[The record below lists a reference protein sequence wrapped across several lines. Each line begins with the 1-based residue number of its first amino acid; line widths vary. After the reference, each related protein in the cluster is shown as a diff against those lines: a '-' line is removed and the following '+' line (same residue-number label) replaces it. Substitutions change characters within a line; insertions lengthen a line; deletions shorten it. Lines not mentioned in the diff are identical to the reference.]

1 MKKNILFRSSL
12 LLALLA
18 LGCAKQVE
26 EDFQTEGSVGAVR
39 FVAQADYSYIW
50 QQGKFTEGGAVTKTE
65 YSGDYDKNDLT
76 STPVYERINWKTG
89 DNVTLSLTTR
99 TAGASAF
106 ATSATSASHYD
117 ITPGPVTPGTP
128 GSKTHTATVAPSSG
142 QERLK
147 WQEGNYDYLFRGV
160 YPAYTS
166 SWVATVKAEGAKF
179 KTNNWLVN
187 NSGGDNY
194 RNAWNTAVDNTAS
207 KNDEVAFVVPHTQA
221 GTQENKT
228 IDSKTVTVVSPDMKY
243 APMAA
248 VSTVPKASAGS
259 GNAVSLAFRPL
270 FNAYE
275 FRIAPVND
283 AASLSGKQLQRA
295 RLYVDDA
302 HNVGLTGMWVE
313 KVSGSHT
320 AYHTARDPYSNGA
333 VYASA
338 TAESNSNWQSLCS
351 KEAVISFENLTFNNE
366 VRFTFL
372 SLPVEASGLV
382 LELSFSD
389 GIVRKLPLKTSGG
402 QFITVRPGHKLLVS
416 NLDVPGWKYFL
427 SAPDQVNL
435 EPTAGSGHLNGSSY
449 YPFIKSYRKSLVNTN
464 VWTPVDIETI
474 EFLDKGNNVLSSA
487 PAWLNGYY
495 AKNANSQ
502 NWATSVTS
510 FPAFTDGKLSNL
522 DANGNPVIVYN
533 VDSSGEHPTLT
544 NYQSGTDSTF
554 TFYFNWKAVD
564 KQYGIM
570 NEGEITK
577 INGYDKAVPE
587 FADMKD
593 SDIIDLYAAPTVPGT
608 TIGEYESAN
617 CYVVREPGWYAFPM
631 VYGNALMGNNQSNTS
646 AFNPGGSAA
655 QADAPYLSRF
665 INSKGNGISYGW
677 IRPDISTGIPDND
690 WKPVILWQDAFQ
702 GYPIVEEEDVR
713 IKMNWTYNARW
724 ILFRIK
730 PYDSAT
736 STGFR
741 PGNVVIGLT
750 YKEGGVTK
758 LAWSWHIWITGDSLS
773 PQDVAQHSGE
783 VNQMMPVN
791 LGWTPYFSYGTK
803 PVYDKIRITQRYSKF
818 TAVTTLNRVP
828 DGQYYEGTLTS
839 KMEGYSNTFYQ
850 WGRKDPF
857 LPQSGREA
865 SGASWSSSERRM
877 VGGIG
882 AGTRVVMNTRENY
895 YFDYKYPTPTDDS
908 WPVLQREQGGTGYSI
923 CVPRLENIYLNVG
936 QNVPQS
942 MSESDY
948 NGWLKEMILN
958 PTKYFYDNCGKD
970 VIYYYPEY
978 VNLWN
983 ARQKDFNTSTPV
995 VKTIYDPCP
1004 PGFCV
1009 PHYDAFTGFTTDGQP
1024 VAYSVSSSGY
1034 QKYGS
1039 SDYRGT
1045 EVSNHNSYNV
1055 KGRLIDGFYLPASGK
1070 RAYVSGA
1077 PQNHSKVGYYWTSTP
1092 NRNVNGSDSRK
1103 SVSARRFMFVINGQ
1117 QNWLDETNIG
1127 FDNRTRMISIRPMVI
1142 PAGSGFGADN
1152 PGIDLD
1158 HWNGTGGFTW

>member
-18 LGCAKQVE
+18 LGCAKQIE
-26 EDFQTEGSVGAVR
+26 EDFQTEGPVGAVR

-65 YSGDYDKNDLT
+65 YSGDYDKNDL
-76 STPVYERINWKTG
+76 SATPVYERINWKTG
-89 DNVTLSLTTR
+89 DDVTLSLTTR

-117 ITPGPVTPGTP
+117 ITPGAVTPGTP

-147 WQEGNYDYLFRGV
+147 WQEGNYDYLFRGI

-166 SWVATVKAEGAKF
+166 SWVATVKDEGAKF

-187 NSGGDNY
+187 NSGGDSY
-194 RNAWNTAVDNTAS
+194 RTAWNTAVENTAGR
-207 KNDEVAFVVPHTQA
+207 NDRLAFVVPHTQA

-228 IDSKTVTVVSPDMKY
+228 IDSKPVTVVSPDMKY

-275 FRIAPVND
+275 FRIAPAND
-283 AASLSGKQLQRA
+283 AASLYGKQLQRA

-302 HNVGLTGMWVE
+302 HNVGLTGMWE
-313 KVSGSHT
+313 EIVSGSHT
-320 AYHTARDPYSNGA
+320 SFHAARDPYSNGD

-351 KEAVISFENLTFNNE
+351 KEAVISFNDLPFENE

-416 NLDVPGWKYFL
+416 NLDVPGWEYIL
-427 SAPDQVNL
+427 TAPSEVNL
-435 EPTAGSGHLNGSSY
+435 GAGAGHAFLTKYNAADECIY
-449 YPFIKSYRKSLVNTN
+449 SYRRSLVNSNITQ
-464 VWTPVDIETI
+464 PVSISDV
-474 EFLDKGNNVLSSA
+474 EFLDKDGNVVTTA
-487 PAWLNGYY
+487 PDWLNGYY
-495 AKNANSQ
+495 ESTTATTYSAIQDGWFDSQ
-502 NWATSVTS
+502 TKKISNTDHPIV
-510 FPAFTDGKLSNL
+510 FT
-522 DANGNPVIVYN
+522 
-533 VDSSGEHPTLT
+533 HPTVT
-544 NYQSGTDSTF
+544 NAQTI
-554 TFYFNWKAVD
+554 YFDWAAVD
-564 KQYGIM
+564 KRYGIM
-570 NEGEITK
+570 NEEVIEK
-577 INGYDKAVPE
+577 INGYNKAVPE
-587 FADMKD
+587 FADMQD
-593 SDIIDLYAAPTVPGT
+593 SDIINLYAAPTVPGT

-631 VYGNALMGNNQSNTS
+631 VYGNALMGNNQNNTS

-665 INSKGNGISYGW
+665 INSKGNGISNGW

-713 IKMNWTYNARW
+713 IKINWTYNARW

-750 YKEGGVTK
+750 YREGGVTK

-783 VNQMMPVN
+783 VNRMMPVN
-791 LGWTPYFSYGTK
+791 LGWTPPFSYGIK
-803 PVYDKIRITQRYSKF
+803 PIFDHIRITQSDSKK
-818 TAVTTLNRVP
+818 TATIKLIRISST
-828 DGQYYEGTLTS
+828 QYYESLIENAKLTS

-865 SGASWSSSERRM
+865 SGASWSSSEWRM

-882 AGTRVVMNTRENY
+882 AGTRVVMNNRENY
-895 YFDYKYPTPTDDS
+895 YFEHKYPTDDS
-908 WPVLQREQGGTGYSI
+908 WPVLQRDQGGTGYSI

-1024 VAYSVSSSGY
+1024 VTYSVSSSGY
-1034 QKYGS
+1034 QEYGS

-1070 RAYVSGA
+1070 RAYLSGA

-1142 PAGSGFGADN
+1142 PAGSGFGADIG
-1152 PGIDLD
+1152 GIDVD
-1158 HWNGTGGFTW
+1158 QVDGRGGNFWGN